1 MEILELLLNY
11 SFEVSTDF
19 SIYYTGCRGT
29 EDSLFDCYQYYY
41 RNCTAEEG
49 AGVICEYEAP
59 NTTVE
64 LVGGNSTDG
73 NILLDGR
80 PIW

>member
-1 MEILELLLNY
+1 M
-11 SFEVSTDF
+11 
-19 SIYYTGCRGT
+19 YYAQCRGT
-29 EDSLFDCYQYYY
+29 EDSLFDCYKYYTTTYY

-59 NTTVE
+59 NTTAQ

-73 NILLDGR
+73 NVLLDGR